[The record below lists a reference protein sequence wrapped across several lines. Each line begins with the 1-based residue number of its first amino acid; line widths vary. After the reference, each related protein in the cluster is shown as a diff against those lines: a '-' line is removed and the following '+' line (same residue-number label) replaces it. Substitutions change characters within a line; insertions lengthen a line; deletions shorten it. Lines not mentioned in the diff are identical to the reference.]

1 MHSSARWRP
10 PLLALIAVLIL
21 NGALSFASVWP
32 TFWIR
37 PTLELSVEAAALLLV
52 LAAWQWLRGRP
63 SRGLLVACAI
73 VFMLLVFGHYGAVM
87 SHSLY
92 GRDINVYWDAP
103 HVANVGG
110 MFVSVTPLWLL
121 LLAFLAV
128 ALFLGVLFWIG
139 YWSLRQ
145 CARTMATSA
154 GWRVMTVLGVIVTG
168 LFVAQRAA
176 GIAESVVFTPPVTGI
191 YAAQALLV
199 RDSMTGGDVLA
210 SLGEAP
216 DLSSDFGR
224 LKGADVLVMF
234 IESYGA
240 VAYDRPDINAAL
252 KDSRAEFAAAVKETG
267 RTVVSA
273 FSVSPTF
280 AGGSWLAHLSLMSG
294 YQVTDPGQYAV
305 LMAQQDRDSLP
316 TVLQRKGYRTVGLM
330 PGIRLDWPEGRF
342 YRFDEFLGE
351 KKLEYRG
358 PEFGWWRVPDQ
369 YSLAKFDAME
379 LEKVDRPPLF
389 LLFTSINTHL
399 PFLPTP
405 PYQPDW
411 QRLLSA
417 DPFDASDAKAAIA
430 QQPDWLNMGNDYA
443 QSMDYVYR
451 SIAGYLRKNEGR
463 DFLLVV
469 LGDHQPA
476 ANVAGE
482 DAPWDTPIHVIASR
496 SELLEPL
503 FARGFREGVTP
514 ERPVVGKM
522 SELLPMITNALD
534 GSAEPESVSKAD

>member
-1 MHSSARWRP
+1 MNFDARLRTWG
-10 PLLALIAVLIL
+10 LALVALFLL

-37 PTLELSVEAAALLLV
+37 PTLELSVEAAVLLLA
-52 LAAWQWLRGRP
+52 LAGWQALSRAP
-63 SRGLLVACAI
+63 SRGFLIACSC
-73 VFMLLVFGHYGAVM
+73 VFVVLVFGHYGAVM

-103 HVANVGG
+103 HVANVGN

-121 LLAFLAV
+121 LLAFAALAV
-128 ALFLGVLFWIG
+128 CIGALFWIG

-145 CARTMATSA
+145 CARAMTTPA
-154 GWRVMTVLGVIVTG
+154 GLRSLGALAAVVVA
-168 LFVAQRAA
+168 LFFAQRSF
-176 GIAESVVFTPPVTGI
+176 GVGERIVFTPPVTGL
-191 YAAQALLV
+191 YVTQAALV

-210 SLGEAP
+210 SLGPAP
-216 DLSSDFGR
+216 DLSSDFAR

-240 VAYDRPDINAAL
+240 VSYDRPDVNGAL
-252 KDSRAEFAAAVKETG
+252 KTSRDEFAAAVADTH
-267 RTVVSA
+267 RAVVSA

-294 YQVTDPGQYAV
+294 QQVKDPGQYAV

-316 TVLQRKGYRTVGLM
+316 TVLQSKGYRTVGLM

-342 YRFDEFLGE
+342 YRFDELLDE
-351 KKLEYRG
+351 SKLEYHG
-358 PEFGWWRVPDQ
+358 PEFGWWRIPDQ

-379 LEKVDRPPLF
+379 LEKTERAPLF

-417 DPFDASDAKAAIA
+417 DPFDAAAAAAVNA

-443 QSMDYVYR
+443 QSMEYVYLTL
-451 SIAGYLRKNEGR
+451 AGYLRKNVGR

-476 ANVAGE
+476 ANVSGE
-482 DAPWDTPIHVIASR
+482 DAPWDTPVHIIASR
-496 SELLEPL
+496 AELLEPL
-503 FARGFREGVTP
+503 LAHGFRPGVTP
-514 ERPVVGKM
+514 SRPAVGNM
-522 SELLPMITNALD
+522 SELLPMI
-534 GSAEPESVSKAD
+534 AEAMDSKAEAASVTKVD

>member
-1 MHSSARWRP
+1 MKSDSRLRTWG
-10 PLLALIAVLIL
+10 LALVALLLL

-32 TFWIR
+32 TFWIQ

-52 LAAWQWLRGRP
+52 LAAWQALRGRP
-63 SRGLLVACAI
+63 SRALLVACSA
-73 VFMLLVFGHYGAVM
+73 VFVLLVFGHYGAVM

-92 GRDINVYWDAP
+92 GRDINVYFDAP

-110 MFVSVTPLWLL
+110 MFVSVTPVWLL
-121 LLAFLAV
+121 LLAAGAL
-128 ALFLGVLFWIG
+128 ALFIGALFWIG

-145 CARTMATSA
+145 CARTMTTRAGLRALSA
-154 GWRVMTVLGVIVTG
+154 LAVIV
-168 LFVAQRAA
+168 VAVFAA
-176 GIAESVVFTPPVTGI
+176 QSRFGIAERVVFTPPVTGI
-191 YAAQALLV
+191 YATQAALV
-199 RDSMTGGDVLA
+199 RNSMTGGDVLA
-210 SLGEAP
+210 SLGPAP
-216 DLSSDFGR
+216 ALSSDFAR

-240 VAYDRPDINAAL
+240 VAYDRPDINKAL
-252 KDSRAEFAAAVKETG
+252 GASRADFAAAVKETH
-267 RTVVSA
+267 RAVASA
-273 FSVSPTF
+273 FSESPTF

-294 YQVTDPGQYAV
+294 YQVKDPGQYAV

-342 YRFDEFLGE
+342 YRFDELLDE

-379 LEKVDRPPLF
+379 LEKTNRAPLF

-417 DPFDASDAKAAIA
+417 DPFDAKDAAAANA

-443 QSMDYVYR
+443 QSVDYVYR
-451 SIAGYLRKNEGR
+451 SLAGYLRKNTGR
-463 DFLLVV
+463 DFLLIV

-476 ANVAGE
+476 ANVSGE
-482 DAPWDTPIHVIASR
+482 DAPWDTPVHVIASNA
-496 SELLEPL
+496 ELLQPL
-503 FARGFREGVTP
+503 MARGFVSGVTP
-514 ERPVVGKM
+514 KRPSVGTM
-522 SELLPMITNALD
+522 SELLPMIAEAMD
-534 GSAEPESVSKAD
+534 GKAGAD

>member
-1 MHSSARWRP
+1 MKAATGPAGWATS
-10 PLLALIAVLIL
+10 LIALLIV

-37 PTLELSVEAAALLLV
+37 PTLELSVEAAVLLLV
-52 LAAWQWLRGRP
+52 LAAWQAVRGAP
-63 SRGLLVACAI
+63 SRVLLAVCSI
-73 VFMLLVFGHYGAVM
+73 VFVLLVFGHYGAVM

-103 HVANVGG
+103 HIANVGG
-110 MFVSVTPLWLL
+110 MLVSVTPPWLL
-121 LLAFLAV
+121 LLAFAAI
-128 ALFLGVLFWIG
+128 ALFLAAMYWIG

-145 CARTMATSA
+145 CARAMTTPAGLRSLGALATVVIA
-154 GWRVMTVLGVIVTG
+154 LFIAQRTLGV
-168 LFVAQRAA
+168 
-176 GIAESVVFTPPVTGI
+176 AERIVFTPPVTGI
-191 YAAQALLV
+191 YVAQAALV

-210 SLGEAP
+210 SLGPAP
-216 DLSSDFGR
+216 DLSSDFAR
-224 LKGADVLVMF
+224 LEGADLLVMF

-252 KDSRAEFAAAVKETG
+252 QASRNEFAAAVKETN
-267 RTVVSA
+267 RSVVSA

-316 TVLQRKGYRTVGLM
+316 TILQRKGYRTVGLM

-342 YRFDEFLGE
+342 YRFDELLDE

-379 LEKVDRPPLF
+379 LEKADRPPLF
-389 LLFTSINTHL
+389 LMFTSINTHL

-417 DPFDASDAKAAIA
+417 DPYDAAAAAAANA

-443 QSMDYVYR
+443 QSLDYVYR
-451 SIAGYLRKNEGR
+451 SVAGYLRKNTGR
-463 DFLLVV
+463 DFLLIV

-482 DAPWDTPIHVIASR
+482 DAPWDTPVHIIASR
-496 SELLEPL
+496 PELLEPL
-503 FARGFREGVTP
+503 LAHGFIPGVTP
-514 ERPVVGKM
+514 QRPSVGNM
-522 SELLPMITNALD
+522 SELLPMIAGAMD
-534 GSAEPESVSKAD
+534 GKAGAASVTKAD

>member
-1 MHSSARWRP
+1 MKLDSRLRTWVLSLVA
-10 PLLALIAVLIL
+10 LLLL

-37 PTLELSVEAAALLLV
+37 PTPALSVEAAVLLLV
-52 LAAWQWLRGRP
+52 LAAWQALRGTP
-63 SRGLLVACAI
+63 SRALLVGCSV
-73 VFMLLVFGHYGAVM
+73 VFVLLVFGHYGAVM

-92 GRDINVYWDAP
+92 GRDINIYFDAP

-110 MFVSVTPLWLL
+110 MFVSVTPAWLL
-121 LLAFLAV
+121 LLAAAAL
-128 ALFLGVLFWIG
+128 ALFISVLFWIG

-145 CARTMATSA
+145 CARTMSTRA
-154 GWRVMTVLGVIVTG
+154 GWRSLSALGAMVIA
-168 LFVAQRAA
+168 LFVAQRSF
-176 GIAESVVFTPPVTGI
+176 GIAEGVAFSPPVTGI
-191 YAAQALLV
+191 YVAQAALV
-199 RDSMTGGDVLA
+199 RDSMGGGDVLA
-210 SLGEAP
+210 SLGPAP
-216 DLSSDFGR
+216 DLSSDFAR
-224 LKGADVLVMF
+224 LNGADVLVMF

-240 VAYDRPDINAAL
+240 VAYDRPDITTALAA
-252 KDSRAEFAAAVKETG
+252 SRADFAAAVAETH
-267 RTVVSA
+267 RAVASA

-294 YQVTDPGQYAV
+294 YQVKDPGQYSV
-305 LMAQQDRDSLP
+305 LMAQQDRASLP

-342 YRFDEFLGE
+342 YRFDELLDE

-379 LEKVDRPPLF
+379 LEKSDRSPLF

-417 DPFDASDAKAAIA
+417 DPYDAAAASAAIA

-451 SIAGYLRKNEGR
+451 SIAGYLRKNAGR
-463 DFLLVV
+463 DFLLIV

-482 DAPWDTPIHVIASR
+482 DAPWDTPVHVIASR
-496 SELLEPL
+496 PELLQPL
-503 FARGFREGVTP
+503 MARGFVPGVTP
-514 ERPVVGKM
+514 QRPAVGNM
-522 SELLPMITNALD
+522 NELLPMIAGAMD
-534 GSAEPESVSKAD
+534 GKADAD

>member
-1 MHSSARWRP
+1 MNFDSRLRTWG
-10 PLLALIAVLIL
+10 LALVALLLL
-21 NGALSFASVWP
+21 NSALSFASVWP
-32 TFWIR
+32 TFWIQ
-37 PTLELSVEAAALLLV
+37 PTRELSVESAVLLLV
-52 LAAWQWLRGRP
+52 LAAWQAFRGAP
-63 SRGLLVACAI
+63 SRALLIGCSV
-73 VFMLLVFGHYGAVM
+73 VFVLLVFGHYGAVM

-92 GRDINVYWDAP
+92 GRDINVYFDAP
-103 HVANVGG
+103 HIANVGG
-110 MFVSVTPLWLL
+110 MLVSVTPVWLL
-121 LLAFLAV
+121 LLAAAAL
-128 ALFLGVLFWIG
+128 ALFISALFWIG

-145 CARTMATSA
+145 CARTMTTPAGLRTLSA
-154 GWRVMTVLGVIVTG
+154 LAVLVVAVFAAQSRFGV
-168 LFVAQRAA
+168 
-176 GIAESVVFTPPVTGI
+176 AERIVFTPPVTGI
-191 YAAQALLV
+191 YATQAALV
-199 RDSMTGGDVLA
+199 RNSMNGGDVLA
-210 SLGEAP
+210 SLGPAP
-216 DLSSDFGR
+216 DLSSDFAR

-240 VAYDRPDINAAL
+240 VAYDRPDINTAL
-252 KDSRAEFAAAVKETG
+252 KASRADFAAAEEETH
-267 RTVVSA
+267 RAVASA

-294 YQVTDPGQYAV
+294 YQVRDPGQYAV
-305 LMAQQDRDSLP
+305 LMAQQDLDSLP

-342 YRFDEFLGE
+342 YRLDELLDE

-379 LEKVDRPPLF
+379 LEKTNRSPLF

-417 DPFDASDAKAAIA
+417 DPFDAKDAAAANA

-451 SIAGYLRKNEGR
+451 SIAGYLRKNTGR
-463 DFLLVV
+463 DFLLIV

-476 ANVAGE
+476 ANVSGE
-482 DAPWDTPIHVIASR
+482 DAPWDTPVHVIASR
-496 SELLEPL
+496 AELLEPL
-503 FARGFREGVTP
+503 LARGFRTGVTP
-514 ERPVVGKM
+514 ARPAVGNM
-522 SELLPMITNALD
+522 ADLLPMITGAMD
-534 GSAEPESVSKAD
+534 GKAEAD

>member
-1 MHSSARWRP
+1 MKLDSRP
-10 PLLALIAVLIL
+10 RTWGLALAALLLL

-32 TFWIR
+32 TFWIQ
-37 PTLELSVEAAALLLV
+37 PTLALSVEAAVLLLV
-52 LAAWQWLRGRP
+52 LAAWQALGRGP
-63 SRGLLVACAI
+63 SRTLLVACSV
-73 VFMLLVFGHYGAVM
+73 VFVLLVFGHYGAVM

-92 GRDINVYWDAP
+92 GRDINVYFDAP

-110 MFVSVTPLWLL
+110 MFVSVTPVWLL
-121 LLAFLAV
+121 LLAAAAL
-128 ALFLGVLFWIG
+128 ALFIGALFSIG

-145 CARTMATSA
+145 CERLMATRAGLGAASA
-154 GWRVMTVLGVIVTG
+154 LAVIV
-168 LFVAQRAA
+168 VAVFAA
-176 GIAESVVFTPPVTGI
+176 QSRFGVAERIVFTPPVTGI
-191 YAAQALLV
+191 YATQAALV
-199 RDSMTGGDVLA
+199 RNSMSGGDVLA
-210 SLGEAP
+210 SLGPAP
-216 DLSSDFGR
+216 DLSSDFAR

-240 VAYDRPDINAAL
+240 VAYDRPDINSGL
-252 KDSRAEFAAAVKETG
+252 KASRADLAAAIEETH
-267 RTVVSA
+267 RAVASA

-294 YQVTDPGQYAV
+294 HQVRDPGQYAV

-316 TVLQRKGYRTVGLM
+316 TILQRKGYRTVGLM

-342 YRFDEFLGE
+342 YRFDELLDE

-379 LEKVDRPPLF
+379 LEKTDRSPLF

-417 DPFDASDAKAAIA
+417 DPFDTAAAVAANA

-443 QSMDYVYR
+443 QSMDYMYR
-451 SIAGYLRKNEGR
+451 SIAGYLRKNTGR
-463 DFLLVV
+463 DFLLIV

-476 ANVAGE
+476 ANVSGE
-482 DAPWDTPIHVIASR
+482 DAPWDTPVHIIASR
-496 SELLEPL
+496 AELLQPL
-503 FARGFREGVTP
+503 LARGFVTGVTP
-514 ERPVVGKM
+514 ARPSVGNM
-522 SELLPMITNALD
+522 SELLPMVTQAMD
-534 GSAEPESVSKAD
+534 SKAGAD